1 MWNLLYS
8 PPPPP
13 PSTPLLSSA
22 LCAVIQHKTKAFH
35 LLLSDIWWE
44 NSMFESKIEI
54 KIKFFSFQQLGTA
67 IFILDYHI
75 HR

>member
-8 PPPPP
+8 PNPPP

-44 NSMFESKIEI
+44 NSILNQKLKI
-54 KIKFFSFQQLGTA
+54 KIKFFSFQNLSA
-67 IFILDYHI
+67 FIFSLY
-75 HR
+75 